1 MFKVPTFYFCDT
13 SSSGYFGNISNFL
26 FVRSLAPDAHFPT
39 LLFAY
44 WCIDT
49 INFRENNL
57 CGTVPQEI
65 CDLKTSGFLE
75 DLQADCRNSKVEC
88 DCCTKCVKQKTP
100 FCGAETA

>member
-1 MFKVPTFYFCDT
+1 MTGPIPTEMGLLGDLT
-13 SSSGYFGNISNFL
+13 TLRINMNIISGEIPSELG
-26 FVRSLAPDAHFPT
+26 
-39 LLFAY
+39 LLQNV
-44 WCIDT
+44 DT

-65 CDLKTSGFLE
+65 CDLRTSGFLE